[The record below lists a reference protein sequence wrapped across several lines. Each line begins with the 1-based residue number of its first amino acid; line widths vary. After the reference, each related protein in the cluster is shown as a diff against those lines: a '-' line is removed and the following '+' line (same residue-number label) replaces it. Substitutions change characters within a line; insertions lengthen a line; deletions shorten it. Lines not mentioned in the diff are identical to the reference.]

1 MQAAKKLS
9 IALSVGAI
17 AAMVAIELPGI
28 AQQTPS
34 YVPIPLQSEVVSD
47 TLTDRDIPTGEKGF
61 AKDYVLK
68 VDAENR
74 LEISVSSEAFDTV
87 VSLIGDDGDV
97 IAENDDGQPRGTDS
111 ILFVKVDKPGEYIIR
126 VKSFGGRS
134 GGKFTLRVTK
144 LVPVENWIQPAG
156 AGK

>member
-1 MQAAKKLS
+1 MRM
-9 IALSVGAI
+9 AI
-17 AAMVAIELPGI
+17 AVGI
-28 AQQTPS
+28 AAFSSTATIAPGLAQSMS
-34 YVPIPLQSEVVSD
+34 YKPIPLESNVVND
-47 TLTDRDIPTGEKGF
+47 ILTDEDIPTGEKGF
-61 AKDYVLK
+61 AKDYILR

-111 ILFVKVDKPGEYIIR
+111 VLFVKVDKPGEYIIR

-144 LVPVENWIQPAG
+144 LVPVENWLN
-156 AGK
+156 